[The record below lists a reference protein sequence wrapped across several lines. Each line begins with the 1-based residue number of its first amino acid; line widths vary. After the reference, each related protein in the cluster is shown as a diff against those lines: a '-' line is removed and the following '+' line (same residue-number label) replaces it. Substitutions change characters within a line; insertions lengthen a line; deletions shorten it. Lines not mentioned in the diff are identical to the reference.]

1 LSSVYTPPNC
11 LTLQFA
17 TLKLTPKGTKAAH
30 STPQPKTATLSSMG
44 TVCEEE
50 AFPEIFSLSEFIRL
64 GPSSDPTR
72 IVSCAELI

>member
-17 TLKLTPKGTKAAH
+17 TLKLTPKGTKTRPLYAA
-30 STPQPKTATLSSMG
+30 TKDGNTLLNG
-44 TVCEEE
+44 TVYEE